1 MLCKKLVKMKNV
13 TAPCGQCVFCRI
25 NKKREWIARL
35 LLEAASHPQTQ
46 FWTLTYEEENLPT
59 QLAPAPAGSGISEV
73 QQEKSRGHGT
83 LGRHS
88 RSHDQHGIPGPVQRA
103 ELDSVKLQPGT
114 LFKPDL
120 ARFFKRVR
128 KNYGQFRYFAVG
140 EYGTQRGRPHYHVL
154 AFGISLSPEQLC
166 VAWGMGLIHIGD
178 VQAASI
184 NYCVEYSLKRE
195 KRDELI
201 DLRRQP
207 EFAVMSTNPGIGA
220 YAIDEFRQQILK
232 SRPLPSGEFLIPE
245 QFRLQG
251 KMYPVPRYLR
261 NALED
266 EGFVYGPKAL
276 RQYHKDEEVVRAL
289 LNDSAAASHEYKIL
303 TRLLRSYHGE
313 DITHLVNEENA
324 IREQRLLTAE
334 ARQRLFGKRHES
346 L

>member
-1 MLCKKLVKMKNV
+1 MLCKKLVQMKGV

-35 LLEAASHPQTQ
+35 LLEAASHPVNQ

-59 QLAPAPAGSGISEV
+59 ILPPLPADRAGAEV
-73 QQEKSRGHGT
+73 PKEKGGGDRA
-83 LGRHS
+83 LGRPNGAYGQS
-88 RSHDQHGIPGPVQRA
+88 GIPGSIQRS
-103 ELDSVKLQPGT
+103 ELDAVKLQPGT
-114 LFKPDL
+114 LFKLDL

-128 KNYGQFRYFAVG
+128 KSYGQFRYFAVG

-154 AFGISLSPEQLC
+154 AFGIELSPEQLRA
-166 VAWGMGLIHIGD
+166 AWGFGLIHIGD
-178 VQAASI
+178 VQAASV

-195 KRDELI
+195 KRDELV

-207 EFAVMSTNPGIGA
+207 EFAVMSTKPGIGA

-232 SRPLPSGEFLIPE
+232 GRPLPSGEFLIPE

-251 KMYPVPRYLR
+251 KLYPVPRYLR

-276 RQYHKDEEVVRAL
+276 RQYHSDEEVVRAL
-289 LNDSAAASHEYKIL
+289 LNDSRAASQEYKIL

-313 DITHLVNEENA
+313 DITQLVQEEKE

-334 ARQRLFGKRHES
+334 ARQRLFGKRHET